1 MEETTVG
8 IYIVKADATSKAEDI
23 GIILEGQQV
32 LQDVDNVP
40 LAVALLFGLIYALN
54 LNYPDGLK
62 HTFEVLQKIVMELEG
77 TMLSRKVQV
86 LKNKLFE

>member
-8 IYIVKADATSKAEDI
+8 IYIVKADATSKADDI

-62 HTFEVLQKIVMELEG
+62 RTFEVLQKIIMELEG
-77 TMLSRKVQV
+77 TMLSKKVQV
-86 LKNKLFE
+86 LKNQLI